1 MIRKLL
7 LFFAIIQFAGTFLY
21 SQNSNWNLAPNY
33 WDGGSPN
40 PLPINNG
47 GFPTSPQL
55 YYEGIHAQ
63 GSSNMMM
70 DPQGNF
76 LFQVIDG
83 AIYDENANFVD
94 FAWNQNIIL
103 DYNTEF
109 GFSQNDVF
117 IEYDLNV
124 YHGQETVI
132 VRHPVNCR
140 QFYIFGSI
148 VKKGH
153 LEYDP
158 GTGDLLWP
166 FITSIP
172 YYALY
177 DMDLNTVIQR
187 GEWFSDS
194 SIPQTVDP
202 NDPIF
207 TNASTQNISY
217 TNGDSPVTV
226 NEYIFQSEKGGGLGL
241 GATPQR
247 PDGSRF
253 ICAFLNTHLYV
264 IKIEPNGSLRYWKRY
279 TDFFPGLDY
288 SSKRPEFEIVYDEA
302 NDMYKIAAYI
312 GFHDALGDSYGQNIV
327 YAEFDSDMLN
337 KLSHTLTP
345 VVNGGDVHGLE
356 FSPDHSKL
364 YYTKSV
370 EPVVAWNTG
379 IWYIDIAN
387 NFDIYGFYGS
397 TNDDFMFS
405 YIETAQDGNLYFATS
420 QGLHRLIDPNN
431 PNQLNFSSTPT
442 IVTPIHESF
451 SGIPTLG
458 DRAKCFNLPDQI
470 DGELTTDMLT
480 ESVSCCVAYGSYDQ
494 DNYSAATGVCG
505 NVWTP
510 TCNPLNNGAGAIA
523 TIKEEFRIP
532 AGVDITI
539 EDMTIQFAPGAR
551 LVIENGTSGQEGG
564 KLMLDNTTLTREA
577 SCGEYM
583 WLGVEVWGNQN
594 ENQGSMN
601 NSTQGRLVMLNQ
613 STIEDAKVG
622 VLLSA
627 RANPSVNP
635 FIFDD
640 ERNGG
645 IIQAVNSDFHGN
657 QRGLWA
663 RKYIAPSQA
672 NNLSFIKESNFYWD
686 DLLVENVNPEA
697 HAQIET
703 TKGIR
708 FLGVTF
714 RNMQPDLFPP
724 AYQGVGVLARQSQ
737 FYVGISCNTIQP
749 PGTPCFN
756 YAASSF
762 AGLRYGMHVTNS
774 DSRTYTV
781 DRSNFINCVY
791 GIFTK
796 GTRYE
801 RITRNHFEVREA
813 DYNTAGCAI
822 YGSTGYVIQENDLAE
837 YDDASILHGDGQS
850 YGFVINNSGN
860 SHNLIYKN
868 TFQDLRVGGQSELTN
883 GTIPLFNNVPEGLNW
898 KCNEF
903 NKDIYLA
910 DLGINGII
918 DPWQGELSSIS
929 VNDARS
935 KAAGNTFSLYG
946 VNPAIYPYHDIM
958 VYPGSF
964 TQQIKYVH
972 LADLDHTPDNVSP
985 NVTPILSTFM
995 TNPVYS
1001 DQNTCPSLLDQKP
1014 IVIKPK
1020 ILQVQ
1025 QALETEKEK
1034 LDGGNTAE
1042 LLDLIAYE
1050 SNENL
1055 VKNTLLDKSPFL
1067 TDEVLLAYLVSDAPS
1082 GMIKDV
1088 LIENSHLSDTVLLAV
1103 SNSSL
1108 PNGTKNQIMAVQS
1121 GESQRTL
1128 LYYTIHALNSEYK
1141 DLYNDLVS
1149 QYLNDGSAQALSEL
1163 KDLLSQLGDLE
1174 SKKLLL
1180 DVHVDED
1187 ELSQADQ
1194 LKNQL
1199 MSVYNDADFYNLH
1212 DIKYDVRNTPAVD
1225 VALDDQPQLV
1235 YDLEYLSDF
1244 AFSEH
1249 ISERAQS
1256 ILELKFGKSE
1266 VPAFLPL
1273 FAGSAM
1279 MMYNDETNEESS
1291 DLQTHWQVVS
1301 MYPNPSSGI
1310 VTFDFPE
1317 AEAGDLLIQIISL
1330 DGKTMEELKAEN
1342 TNGERMDLS
1351 HLKNGFYIVKISID
1365 GVMLAPQK
1373 LEIHR

>member
-1 MIRKLL
+1 MKRNWFLSFFLI
-7 LFFAIIQFAGTFLY
+7 LFLSNLYAQNPSWILAPKFTPQIGVINPQPLPTFGPINNNY
-21 SQNSNWNLAPNY
+21 WEGYKGQPATGSQNIIVDKTTNEIVFFMVDQYIYSKTGELIDVFIASTVDFYNVAVNGAQPEVVVVPVPGQCNQYYLISTSNPTSNSVDGSRGFYSKLSVDYDNQGNLLQGSGLEVIGTYSECNKGIHFADLIGPDFDAGQGASHDEAPNY
-33 WDGGSPN
+33 AVVPKENSSDFF
-40 PLPINNG
+40 LFINNG
-47 GFPTSPQL
+47 AKIFRCTIN
-55 YYEGIHAQ
+55 ENGI
-63 GSSNMMM
+63 
-70 DPQGNF
+70 F
-76 LFQVIDG
+76 
-83 AIYDENANFVD
+83 YDNYFVD
-94 FAWNQNIIL
+94 FNLIFPNRSFFDHQTQRVEMEAQRVAGGNYRLAMPIMNAEIVQANMGPFYSIVTVEFDPSGVLVANSGMICDYSMNPQELTSFLITGIEFSMNGKYLYATHTVNNSQPSTL
-103 DYNTEF
+103 DYFVLNTAYPSKVVF
-109 GFSQNDVF
+109 STNPDYVFSQLESSFDDIIYIPTNNSLDV
-117 IEYDLNV
+117 ISSASNPSTITPDVVLLSNYLPTEPDAN
-124 YHGQETVI
+124 
-132 VRHPVNCR
+132 
-140 QFYIFGSI
+140 S
-148 VKKGH
+148 GH
-153 LEYDP
+153 LIR
-158 GTGDLLWP
+158 LL
-166 FITSIP
+166 
-172 YYALY
+172 
-177 DMDLNTVIQR
+177 Q
-187 GEWFSDS
+187 
-194 SIPQTVDP
+194 
-202 NDPIF
+202 
-207 TNASTQNISY
+207 
-217 TNGDSPVTV
+217 
-226 NEYIFQSEKGGGLGL
+226 
-241 GATPQR
+241 
-247 PDGSRF
+247 
-253 ICAFLNTHLYV
+253 
-264 IKIEPNGSLRYWKRY
+264 
-279 TDFFPGLDY
+279 
-288 SSKRPEFEIVYDEA
+288 
-302 NDMYKIAAYI
+302 
-312 GFHDALGDSYGQNIV
+312 
-327 YAEFDSDMLN
+327 
-337 KLSHTLTP
+337 
-345 VVNGGDVHGLE
+345 
-356 FSPDHSKL
+356 
-364 YYTKSV
+364 
-370 EPVVAWNTG
+370 
-379 IWYIDIAN
+379 
-387 NFDIYGFYGS
+387 
-397 TNDDFMFS
+397 
-405 YIETAQDGNLYFATS
+405 
-420 QGLHRLIDPNN
+420 
-431 PNQLNFSSTPT
+431 
-442 IVTPIHESF
+442 
-451 SGIPTLG
+451 
-458 DRAKCFNLPDQI
+458 DQI
-470 DGELTTDMLT
+470 DW
-480 ESVSCCVAYGSYDQ
+480 YD
-494 DNYSAATGVCG
+494 YSAIQSVVYDAGAYISDVDAVWEPNNIG
-505 NVWTP
+505 N
-510 TCNPLNNGAGAIA
+510 NPLIIGNGTDAYIRNELR
-523 TIKEEFRIP
+523 IKEGTTLEIRGLNLHFS
-532 AGVDITI
+532 
-539 EDMTIQFAPGAR
+539 PGAR
-551 LVIENGTSGQEGG
+551 VVIENGTTGQGA
-564 KLMLDNTTLTREA
+564 KLILNKTTFTNGPFCENDEL
-577 SCGEYM
+577 
-583 WLGVEVWGNQN
+583 WLGVEVWGNQD
-594 ENQGSMN
+594 ENQGSIS
-601 NSTQGRLVMLNQ
+601 NSTQGILLMDN
-613 STIEDAKVG
+613 SMIENAEIG
-622 VLLSA
+622 VLLSS
-627 RANPSVNP
+627 RKSTYQDTYDFTGDCLNTIVNEVTVETIHP
-635 FIFDD
+635 FVFDD
-640 ERNGG
+640 EKNGG
-645 IIQAVNSDFHGN
+645 IIQATGGVIINNVARTFVGN
-657 QRGLWA
+657 QRGFWA

-672 NNLSFIKESNFYWD
+672 NNLSYFRECNFEWD
-686 DLLVENVNPEA
+686 GLLLGNVNPEA
-697 HAQIET
+697 HAQIESI
-703 TKGIR
+703 KGIR
-708 FLGVTF
+708 FLGTIF
-714 RNMQPDLFPP
+714 ANIQPDLFSITN
-724 AYQGVGVLARQSQ
+724 QGVGILARQSQ
-737 FYVGISCNTIQP
+737 FYVGISCNTVQP
-749 PGTPCFN
+749 PGSPCVN
-756 YAASSF
+756 YDASSF
-762 AGLRYGMHVTNS
+762 KGLRYGMHVTNS

-822 YGSTGYVIQENDLAE
+822 YGSTGYVIQENDLTE
-837 YDDASILHGDGQS
+837 YDDAAILHGDGQS

-903 NKDIYLA
+903 YQDIYLA

-946 VNPAIYPYHDIM
+946 ENTAIYPYHDIM

-985 NVTPILSTFM
+985 NITPMLSTFLG
-995 TNPVYS
+995 NPVYS